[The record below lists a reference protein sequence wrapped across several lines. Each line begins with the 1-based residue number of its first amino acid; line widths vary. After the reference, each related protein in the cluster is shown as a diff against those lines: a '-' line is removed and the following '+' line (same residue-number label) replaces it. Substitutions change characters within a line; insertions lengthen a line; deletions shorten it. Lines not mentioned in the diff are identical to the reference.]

1 MEMQNF
7 AKIDFLL
14 NITAPET
21 TRKRQ
26 RTLPNRALLDLM
38 VRERIQQTGKIW
50 TEFERRPTWV
60 GSCTS
65 TEKTDKQRVWTL
77 LKRVM
82 VSSPHYRGSMVET
95 VKSSFQRIIK
105 TKLNSLKMLQR
116 GNPPPLTEEQN
127 SSRVDLVYSLLRC

>member
-7 AKIDFLL
+7 AKIDFVL
-14 NITAPET
+14 NITPPET

-50 TEFERRPTWV
+50 TGFERRPTWV

-65 TEKTDKQRVWTL
+65 TEKTNKQRVWTL
-77 LKRVM
+77 LKRVR
-82 VSSPHYRGSMVET
+82 VSSPHDRRLMVET

-105 TKLNSLKMLQR
+105 RKLNSLKMLENE
-116 GNPPPLTEEQN
+116 NPPALTEEQK
-127 SSRVDLVYSLLRC
+127 SSRLGLIYSLLSH